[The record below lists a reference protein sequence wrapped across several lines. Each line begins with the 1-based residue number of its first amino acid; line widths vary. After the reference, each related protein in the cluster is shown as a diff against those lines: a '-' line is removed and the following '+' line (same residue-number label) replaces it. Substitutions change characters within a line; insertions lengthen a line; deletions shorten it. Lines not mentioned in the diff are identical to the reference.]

1 MSQDFC
7 FYKQKIFSE
16 KVCQTFSYEEV
27 NFSLKALL
35 KKRDLEEEE
44 LRNSLFEEVEI
55 NSILI
60 SAYDKKVE
68 KLLTKSL
75 FLSPQSRFFMVNK
88 KILSAIQS
96 IVESQQKELKKS
108 NGLTDKLSQM
118 STDYATLMNLFD
130 KKLLFV
136 NLQ

>member
-108 NGLTDKLSQM
+108 NGLTDKLSEM